1 MLAACGS
8 PTARPE
14 PPARSATPVVA
25 RPAPPTPPPPELPP
39 PPPPDPEA
47 EARAAEERARAE
59 FERRYPWH
67 GVAYHFLAQVRA
79 RPDGGS
85 PVIGYLRRGAQFR
98 ASPTVRGPG
107 CARGWAP
114 IDGGGYVCRNQGFTL
129 GERPQHFDP
138 SPTPASLDAALPYVY
153 AWVVRDDVPQY
164 WRVPT
169 PAEEAEVAAWMA
181 RQRAREDAAAELEP
195 PPAAAPEP
203 ASDTAPEAVEAASG
217 PAAPSND
224 GDPTEEGS
232 TENGDDDAEVAP
244 TPAEPDLEAPPGLGD
259 EPVTDEVEEGS
270 AAEASEDTPPSVLR
284 LRMRRGYYVSLDRPM
299 TANGKRWYR
308 TVRGGYVP
316 ADAVAEAEPPSM
328 RGVVLG
334 ERWRLPVGFVH
345 RGGVRTLRRD
355 PVRGVLRL
363 EGRVARLTPMP
374 LTEERIVRGPP
385 RLPHE
390 RSRPRAAGGRPPD
403 RDADGPAGG
412 GARGRALGPRGPRA
426 ADPGG
431 LRGGRA
437 GLRDDGLDGPGG
449 LRDADGGSSASSRS
463 TSPRRWTTPRPE
475 PRATPSRTSLGR
487 CTSRAATRSHGA
499 FWHDRFGRVRSHG
512 CVNLAPVDARWL
524 FTWSTPEVPRAWHG
538 LSTGGGTWV
547 VITA

>member
-114 IDGGGYVCRNQGFTL
+114 IDGGGYVCRNLGFTL

-374 LTEERIVRGPP
+374 LTEERIVRGRRGYRMNDRGLVLREDALRIATPMDRP
-385 RLPHE
+385 AEVPEGE
-390 RSRPRAAGGRPPD
+390 RWVHV
-403 RDADGPAGG
+403 
-412 GARGRALGPRGPRA
+412 ALGQQTLVAYEGDEPVFA
-426 ADPGG
+426 TMVST
-431 LRGGRA
+431 GREGFETPTGVFRIQSKHVSTTMDDTSA
-437 GLRDDGLDGPGG
+437 GAESYSIEDVPWTMYFE
-449 LRDADGGSSASSRS
+449 GSYA
-463 TSPRRWTTPRPE
+463 
-475 PRATPSRTSLGR
+475 L
-487 CTSRAATRSHGA
+487 HGA